1 MHVLH
6 FGIKRAFH
14 AILRVNRPLLAKS
27 GITPARFDLLFT
39 IRRTGGGRV
48 ELAQSSIRRALGV
61 TRPTVSRMVRSLEEL
76 GLVTRHPYYDDTRTR
91 LVRLTKAGK
100 KVLGRVLRKLIHG
113 GVVERGV
120 RRALYFP
127 KSPPSARNMDLSLIA
142 ELDMTLTQIRRCFG
156 DFASLAYPWYPDD

>member
-14 AILRVNRPLLAKS
+14 AILKVNRPLLARS
-27 GITPARFDLLFT
+27 GVTPARFDLLFA
-39 IRRTGGGRV
+39 IHSGDART
-48 ELAQSSIRRALGV
+48 EMEQSSIRRTLGV

-76 GLVTRHPYYDDTRTR
+76 GLVTRSVSYSDLRTR

-100 KVLGRVLRKLIHG
+100 KVLARVLRKLIRA
-113 GVVERGV
+113 GVVDRGV

-127 KSPPSARNMDLSLIA
+127 NAPPSARNMDLSLIGD
-142 ELDMTLTQIRRCFG
+142 LDATLMRIRRCFG
-156 DFASLAYPWYPDD
+156 DFASLDYPWYFDH